1 MSLSITTTYA
11 GEFAGKYI
19 AAALLSADT
28 LDKGTITIM
37 PNVKFK
43 SVIQKASTDD
53 IVKDASCDFQTGQ
66 GTLTLT
72 EKILQPE
79 EFQVNLDL
87 CKKDLHSSWQA
98 AEMGFGLNDTLP
110 ASFSD
115 FVLAHVAAKVAD
127 RTEKNIWSGSTA
139 TSGQFDGFATLLAAD
154 GDLPAGQDITG
165 TAVTADTYKIVAID
179 TTAHTVTLDA
189 PYRGATEVI
198 VNAAA
203 ELIPSASGLAAEWG
217 VSLAGLDL
225 IFVNGKIEDT
235 QAVWDVSLDA
245 DSFGVTP
252 LVNSVRATPGTG
264 TYKQVAELE
273 WFANGNNGEAFRN
286 EARNNF
292 PFTGNAL
299 AAETYDVIEIALERG
314 RKDSLGYVNS
324 PQVISLFIDSGKDT
338 SGHYALAAT
347 TDDITDSLEDLLAGV
362 PVYGGAVTA
371 NGGALADGDLALT

>member
-1 MSLSITTTYA
+1 MSLSITTSYS
-11 GEFAGKYI
+11 GEFSSKYV

-28 LDKGTITIM
+28 LDKGNITIM

-127 RTEKNIWSGSTA
+127 RTEKSIWSGDSG

-154 GDLPAGQDITG
+154 TALPSGQDITG
-165 TAVTADTYKIVAID
+165 TAVTADNVVDELGTVVDAIP
-179 TTAHTVTLDA
+179 TAVYGSEDLAIYAASNVIRAYTRALGGFQSGGQGAAGYENKGNNQSLGSLFFDGIPVI
-189 PYRGATEVI
+189 PCRGAADDMI
-198 VNAAA
+198 IAA
-203 ELIPSASGLAAEWG
+203 EKSNLFFGTSL
-217 VSLAGLDL
+217 VSDL
-225 IFVNGKIEDT
+225 SEV
-235 QAVWDVSLDA
+235 AV
-245 DSFGVTP
+245 
-252 LVNSVRATPGTG
+252 
-264 TYKQVAELE
+264 
-273 WFANGNNGEAFRN
+273 
-286 EARNNF
+286 
-292 PFTGNAL
+292 
-299 AAETYDVIEIALERG
+299 
-314 RKDSLGYVNS
+314 
-324 PQVISLFIDSGKDT
+324 IDMSQTDGSQNIRVVMRFT
-338 SGHYALAAT
+338 SGVQYAQVS
-347 TDDITDSLEDLLAGV
+347 DI
-362 PVYGGAVTA
+362 VYRTV
-371 NGGALADGDLALT
+371 